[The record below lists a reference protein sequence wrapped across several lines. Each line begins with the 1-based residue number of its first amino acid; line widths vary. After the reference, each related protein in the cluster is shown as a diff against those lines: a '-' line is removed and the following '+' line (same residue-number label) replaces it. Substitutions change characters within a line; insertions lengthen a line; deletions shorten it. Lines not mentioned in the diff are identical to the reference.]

1 LLRKASIVT
10 LGLAVAITPGISV
23 AAEEGSE
30 SVKQQAV
37 VDTASEETATDAA
50 NVVVPADDTGNSE
63 AVADK
68 PTSSEPSETPTEE
81 NPAAS
86 EEEVV
91 EDPAAG
97 EEEVVEEDPAAGEEE
112 VVEEDPA
119 ADEEEVV
126 EEDPAAGEEEVVV
139 EDPAAGEEEVVEE
152 DEEEQ
157 LPELTS
163 EEIVA
168 QMEGS
173 VNGQV
178 SEFDKEKGYYTLTI
192 NATIT
197 NDSEQAIANF
207 YTGVDIPDDIMV
219 LDTDDT
225 PQDIYLLSGEETELA
240 IPFGEVKAGETKN
253 VSINIPVIG
262 KTAGANLL
270 QTLNA
275 YVIDGSYSPVG
286 QISGTS
292 NLSFSTMSEATFF
305 EGKAQAVT
313 DFPGLA
319 DNQFGMQFGFKV
331 QNLQID
337 SIDNVKIEF
346 IVPNGVTIHEPDSYQ
361 EGAIPDAL
369 DDFLGGGSLGLG
381 SSRLNL
387 DWNGN
392 TAFVDIGAIEAA
404 GGYQGFFSAIGESNL
419 SFEDI
424 KNLKVKITLF
434 SGNEAVES
442 FTTPIELVKYE
453 GNDDDSDD
461 GSDNGSGNDSG
472 DTDNGSDNDGGT
484 TPVVNKPTP
493 TNSDNGN
500 NSSNNNSNNSGK
512 AKDNND
518 SDLKVTPAGNKNSD
532 SEQGGKLPKTAG
544 TNPVGVLMGGAI
556 AAFGA
561 ALLAVR
567 KRLFQQ

>member
-1 LLRKASIVT
+1 MLRKASIVT

-63 AVADK
+63 AVADE

-119 ADEEEVV
+119 AGEEEVV
-126 EEDPAAGEEEVVV
+126 EEDPAANEEEVV
-139 EDPAAGEEEVVEE
+139 DE

-157 LPELTS
+157 LPGLTS

-192 NATIT
+192 NATVT

-219 LDTDDT
+219 LDTDET

-484 TPVVNKPTP
+484 TPVVNKPAP
-493 TNSDNGN
+493 TNSDKGN
-500 NSSNNNSNNSGK
+500 NSSNNSNNSGK
-512 AKDNND
+512 ANDNND
-518 SDLKVTPAGNKNSD
+518 SDLKVTPADNDDDSD

-567 KRLFQQ
+567 KRLFQHK

>member
-1 LLRKASIVT
+1 MLRKASIVT

-37 VDTASEETATDAA
+37 VDTKSEETATDAA
-50 NVVVPADDTGNSE
+50 NVVVPADETSDSE
-63 AVADK
+63 AVADE

-81 NPAAS
+81 DPAAS
-86 EEEVV
+86 EEEVI
-91 EDPAAG
+91 
-97 EEEVVEEDPAAGEEE
+97 EEDPAAGEEE
-112 VVEEDPA
+112 VVEENPVA
-119 ADEEEVV
+119 GEEEVV
-126 EEDPAAGEEEVVV
+126 EEDPAANEEEGSE
-139 EDPAAGEEEVVEE
+139 EDPVAGEEEGTEEDSSANEEDVVDE

-157 LPELTS
+157 LPGLTS

-192 NATIT
+192 NATVT

-219 LDTDDT
+219 LDTDET

-286 QISGTS
+286 QISGSS

-305 EGKAQAVT
+305 EGRAQAVT

-331 QNLQID
+331 QNLQIE

-361 EGAIPDAL
+361 EGEIPDAL

-404 GGYQGFFSAIGESNL
+404 GGYQGFFSAIGESSL

-453 GNDDDSDD
+453 GNDDDSD
-461 GSDNGSGNDSG
+461 NGSGNDSG
-472 DTDNGSDNDGGT
+472 DTDNGSDNNGGT

-500 NSSNNNSNNSGK
+500 NSSNNSNNSGK
-512 AKDNND
+512 ANDNND
-518 SDLKVTPAGNKNSD
+518 SDLKVTPADNDDDSD

-567 KRLFQQ
+567 KRLFQHK

>member
-1 LLRKASIVT
+1 MLRKASIVT

-50 NVVVPADDTGNSE
+50 NVVVPSDETSDSE
-63 AVADK
+63 AVADE
-68 PTSSEPSETPTEE
+68 PTSNEPSETPTEE

-91 EDPAAG
+91 E
-97 EEEVVEEDPAAGEEE
+97 EDPAAGEE
-112 VVEEDPA
+112 VVEEEDPV
-119 ADEEEVV
+119 ADEEEVT
-126 EEDPAAGEEEVVV
+126 EEDPIAGGEETEEDSSANEEDVV
-139 EDPAAGEEEVVEE
+139 DE

-157 LPELTS
+157 LPELTD

-168 QMEGS
+168 LMEGS

-178 SEFDKEKGYYTLTI
+178 SEFNKEKGYYTLTI
-192 NATIT
+192 NATVT
-197 NDSEQAIANF
+197 NDSEQAISNF

-219 LDTDDT
+219 LDTDET

-262 KTAGANLL
+262 KTDGANLL
-270 QTLNA
+270 QNINA

-286 QISGTS
+286 QIAGTS

-404 GGYQGFFSAIGESNL
+404 GGYQGFFSAIGESSL

-424 KNLKVKITLF
+424 KNLKVKITLY

-453 GNDDDSDD
+453 GNDDDSDN
-461 GSDNGSGNDSG
+461 GSDNDS
-472 DTDNGSDNDGGT
+472 DNGSDNDGGT

-500 NSSNNNSNNSGK
+500 NSSNNSNNSGK

-518 SDLKVTPAGNKNSD
+518 SNLKVTPADNDDSD

-567 KRLFQQ
+567 KRLFQ